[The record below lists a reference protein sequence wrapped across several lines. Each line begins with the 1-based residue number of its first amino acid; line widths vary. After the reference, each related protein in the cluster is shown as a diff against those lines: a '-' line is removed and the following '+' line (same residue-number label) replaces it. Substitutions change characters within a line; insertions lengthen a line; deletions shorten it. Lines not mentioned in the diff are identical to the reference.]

1 MIEIRGQIARKLE
14 FRGQLGVKLKK
25 FADKDHFVKGGRL
38 WDLIGQKPGVK
49 LKNLKFNDQL
59 GVKLHKFKTR
69 TILKN
74 TCKYGVPMEV
84 SKGA

>member
-14 FRGQLGVKLKK
+14 FRGQVGVKLKK

-38 WDLIGQKPGVK
+38 WDLIGQKSGVK

-59 GVKLHKFKTR
+59 GVQLNN
-69 TILKN
+69 I
-74 TCKYGVPMEV
+74 E
-84 SKGA
+84 S